1 MDSLKELLIVALVA
15 LVIFGAT
22 WWILKSVRGKGS
34 AQDFSLEAAAL
45 MGHRVILGDGG
56 DKVIGRVLG
65 YNKNVQHVGTN
76 LWTLKADEPEDVL
89 IEWIPNPARG
99 SGGRLLVARA
109 VDKDGVPAGH
119 REWRRLLDVITQYSG
134 ESRVMTDRAI
144 GAPLAKSDSTVDGRV
159 VWVRT
164 KD

>member
-1 MDSLKELLIVALVA
+1 MGRVILALVV
-15 LVIFGAT
+15 LVVFGLT
-22 WWILKSVRGKGS
+22 LWILRSIRGKGS
-34 AQDFSLEAAAL
+34 ARDFSVEAPAL

-76 LWTLKADEPEDVL
+76 LWTLKADEPDDVF
-89 IEWIPNPARG
+89 IEWIPNPERG

-109 VDKDGVPAGH
+109 VDKDGVPSGY
-119 REWRRLLDVITQYSG
+119 REWRRLLDVITQYAG
-134 ESRVMTDRAI
+134 ESLVMTDRAI
-144 GAPLAKSDSTVDGRV
+144 GSPLEKSDTAVDGRV